1 MTIIVK
7 QSKMKIKAIYEKGVL
22 RPLEEVGLEE
32 MKEFGGNKNR

>member
-1 MTIIVK
+1 
-7 QSKMKIKAIYEKGVL
+7 MKIKAIYEKGVL